1 MPARRLVTSAVAIL
15 LALTGGLAA
24 APLAAA
30 ADPGVPTDL
39 RLPGGPT
46 SGTDPAP
53 VDLEARLHLPATTPA
68 PAVLL
73 AHGFGGSAASVEEEA
88 TFLADRGFVVLAYS
102 ARGFGTSTGQIS
114 MNSPEF
120 EVADASALL
129 DWLAT
134 RPEVLLDADGDPRA
148 GVAGGSY
155 GGALALLLAGY
166 DPRID
171 AVAADITWND
181 LESSLFGQAA
191 ADGGLGAYK
200 QLWSGLFFS
209 AGLSRPDGEVTVCGR
224 FTDAWCAAYTEAATS
239 GTVSP
244 AAAALMRASSPGS
257 VTDRITAPVLLG
269 AGLSDSLFPVA
280 QADATAQQISAA
292 HPEVPLKVVWHA
304 GGHDGGVPE
313 TDRLRDLTAAWFDD
327 HLANGPD
334 VGTAFE
340 ASLVEASALS
350 DREAGTV
357 EVLSAA
363 TYPGREGD
371 AAIDYPVSGPERA
384 ILAPAGGVPAAIS
397 SLPGLGG
404 LAGLAASVGLTAPAE
419 QVATFTGEALTSPR
433 LIAGAPRIRLAV
445 SAAEEVRDV
454 TLFASLR
461 ILGAQGRLQLPNG
474 LVAPIRLDR
483 VGPEPVLVDVELP
496 TIVTEVSAGDRL
508 AVVVGTTD
516 QAYRL
521 PPGPAVYT
529 VAVTGPVALP
539 TVTATPVG
547 GGPAAWTWLLAGI
560 VVAAVAWL
568 AVALLR
574 PRHHGVPATDVVPG
588 SAPTDAPVVVEGL
601 VKEFRDGVRA
611 VDGVSFTVPR
621 GVVLGL
627 LGPNGA
633 GKSTTMRMMM
643 GLIRPTAGRAVVFG
657 EAVRPGSPALARVG
671 CFVEGPGLLP
681 HLTGRQNLDLFWQ
694 ASGRTGDPRLTEVLE
709 IAGLGSAIDRRVR
722 TYSQGMK
729 QRLGIAQA
737 MLGLPDLLVLDEPT
751 NGLDPPQIK
760 EMRQVVQDYAR
771 EGRTV
776 IISSHLLA
784 EVEQACS
791 HVVVMS
797 RGRVIAEGRVDDLLA
812 GHAGARLE
820 DVFLEMVGTGHEVVT
835 S

>member
-1 MPARRLVTSAVAIL
+1 MLAV
-15 LALTGGLAA
+15 LAA
-24 APLAAA
+24 AVVGAIAVVLVVRALTTPP
-30 ADPGVPTDL
+30 DPVTTDL
-39 RLPGGPT
+39 RLAAGPT
-46 SGTDPAP
+46 SAADPTP
-53 VDLEARLHLPATTPA
+53 VELDARLYLPTATPA
-68 PAVLL
+68 PAVLV
-73 AHGFGGSAASVEEEA
+73 AHGFGGSRDSVAEQA
-88 TFLADRGFVVLAYS
+88 RGLAERGFAVLAYT
-102 ARGFGTSTGQIS
+102 ARGFGGSTGQIS
-114 MNSPEF
+114 MNAPDY

-134 RPEVLLDADGDPRA
+134 RPEVVLDGPDDPRV

-166 DPRID
+166 DPRVD

-181 LESSLFGQAA
+181 LETSLFGQSGRTAGGS
-191 ADGGLGAYK
+191 ADLGAYK
-200 QLWSGLFFS
+200 QLWTGLFFS
-209 AGLSRPDGEVTVCGR
+209 AGLEPPGVEVTACGR
-224 FTDAWCAAYTEAATS
+224 FTAEWCAAYTEAATR
-239 GTVSP
+239 GTVSAP
-244 AAAALMRASSPGS
+244 GAALMAASSPAGVLS
-257 VTDRITAPVLLG
+257 RITAPTLVG
-269 AGLSDSLFPVA
+269 AGLSDSLFPLA
-280 QADATAQQISAA
+280 QANATVETLRSAQPDLPVKA
-292 HPEVPLKVVWHA
+292 VWHA
-304 GGHDGGVPE
+304 GGHDGGIAE
-313 TDRLRDLTAAWFDD
+313 TERLLDLTAAWFAD
-327 HLANGPD
+327 HLADGPAVSTD
-334 VGTAFE
+334 TE
-340 ASLVEASALS
+340 ISLVSGSALS
-350 DREAGTV
+350 DRAQGTV
-357 EVLSAA
+357 TVLSVPG
-363 TYPGREGD
+363 YPGLDGD
-371 AAIDYPVSGPERA
+371 TATDYPVLGPPQR

-404 LAGLAASVGLTAPAE
+404 LAGLASAAGLGTVP
-419 QVATFTGEALTSPR
+419 QQTATFVGEPLSATR
-433 LIAGAPRIRLAV
+433 QVVGAPRVRLSV
-445 SAAEEVRDV
+445 AADTEVRDV

-461 ILGAQGRLQLPNG
+461 IVGPQERLLLPNG

-483 VGPEPVLVDVELP
+483 VGPEPVLVEVELP
-496 TIVTEVSAGDRL
+496 GIVTEASAGDRL

-521 PPGPAVYT
+521 PAGPAVYT
-529 VAVTGPVALP
+529 VAVDGPVSLP
-539 TVTATPVG
+539 SADATVLG
-547 GGPAAWTWLLAGI
+547 GGLPAWTWLVVGI
-560 VVAAVAWL
+560 AVAALAWL

-574 PRHHGVPATDVVPG
+574 PRHRRDEPGDPDVPLVV
-588 SAPTDAPVVVEGL
+588 DGL
-601 VKEFRDGVRA
+601 AKEFPGGVRA

-643 GLIRPTAGRAVVFG
+643 GLIQPSDGRTLVFG
-657 EAVRPGSPALARVG
+657 APVHAGSPALARIG
-671 CFVEGPGLLP
+671 CFIEGPGLLP
-681 HLTGRQNLDLFWQ
+681 HLTGRQNLDLFWR
-694 ASGRTGDPRLTEVLE
+694 ASGRSGDAHVDEVLD
-709 IAGLGSAIDRRVR
+709 IAGLGSAIDRAVR

-760 EMRQVVQDYAR
+760 EMRQVVQDYAKD
-771 EGRTV
+771 GRTV

-797 RGRVIAEGRVDDLLA
+797 RGRVIAEGRVADLLA